1 MSEQHKLS
9 RREALE
15 AMMLLG
21 AVAVPAAARIATQ
34 SSGLPL
40 NSPGLEHIG
49 LTVTNPEETAKFY
62 GRIFNP
68 QLFRERDAPPRFYV
82 TTGTAYLAFGGNANA
97 TPRIDHFCALVE
109 DYRNQSANI
118 RKALE
123 EQGVQFG
130 SVGMIG
136 DPDGLRLQLLGVP
149 GGLAGTIVPGGRIS
163 LDPPAV
169 HAIALDHITLLVSD
183 LEKSAEFYRKIF
195 GKEAAR
201 TTNPARIWFN
211 IANTRLGLEPAAAGQ
226 QPRVDHFCLTVAG
239 FERNGIA
246 SKLKALG
253 VEIGASN
260 DENLLRFR
268 DPHGNIV
275 ELKAGA

>member
-1 MSEQHKLS
+1 MLT
-9 RREALE
+9 RRQALE
-15 AMMLLG
+15 TMALG
-21 AVAVPAAARIATQ
+21 ALTFPAASRAVAQ
-34 SSGLPL
+34 NSGLPL

-49 LTVTNPEETAKFY
+49 FTVTNPEEIAKFY

-68 QLFRERDAPPRFYV
+68 QLFRERDAPPRYYV
-82 TTGTAYLAFGGNANA
+82 TTGTAYLAFGGNATA
-97 TPRIDHFCALVE
+97 VPKIDHYCALVE

-130 SVGMIG
+130 GVGMIG

-163 LDPPAV
+163 LEPPAV
-169 HAIALDHITLLVSD
+169 HAIGLDHITLLVSD
-183 LEKSAEFYRKIF
+183 LEKSAEFYRKVF
-195 GKEAAR
+195 GKEASR
-201 TTNPARIWFN
+201 TTKPARVWFN
-211 IANTRLGLEPAAAGQ
+211 VANTKLGLEAAVAGQ

-239 FERNGIA
+239 FDRNAITN
-246 SKLKALG
+246 KLKALN
-253 VEIGASN
+253 VEIAPSN

-268 DPHGNIV
+268 DPHANIV

>member
-1 MSEQHKLS
+1 MQLRGTMSENHKLN
-9 RREALE
+9 RREALQ
-15 AMMLLG
+15 AIGGLAFASGLAIPAG
-21 AVAVPAAARIATQ
+21 AQ
-34 SSGLPL
+34 STGLPL
-40 NSPGLEHIG
+40 KTPGLEHIG

-68 QLFRERDAPPRFYV
+68 QLFRERDAPPRYYV
-82 TTGTAYLAFGGNANA
+82 TTGTAYLAFGGNATA
-97 TPRIDHFCALVE
+97 TPKIDHFCALVE
-109 DYRNQSANI
+109 DYRAHSAAI
-118 RKALE
+118 RKSPEA
-123 EQGVQFG
+123 QGVQFG
-130 SVGMIG
+130 AVGMIG

-169 HAIALDHITLLVSD
+169 HARALDHITLLVSD
-183 LEKSAEFYRKIF
+183 LEKSAEFDRKVF

-226 QPRVDHFCLTVAG
+226 QPRGDHFCLTVPGCA
-239 FERNGIA
+239 RNGIA

-253 VEIGASN
+253 VEAGAS
-260 DENLLRFR
+260 
-268 DPHGNIV
+268 
-275 ELKAGA
+275 

>member
-1 MSEQHKLS
+1 MSENHKLT
-9 RREALE
+9 RRHALE
-15 AMMLLG
+15 SMLLLG
-21 AVAVPAAARIATQ
+21 ALAVPAGARTPQ
-34 SSGLPL
+34 RSGLPL

-49 LTVTNPEETAKFY
+49 LTVTDPEEAAKFY

-68 QLFRERDAPPRFYV
+68 QLFRERDAPPRYYV
-82 TTGTAYLAFGGNANA
+82 TAGTSYLAFGGNSTA

-109 DYRNQSANI
+109 DYRNQSASI

-149 GGLAGTIVPGGRIS
+149 GGLAGTIIPGGRIS

-183 LEKSAEFYRKIF
+183 LEKSAEFYRKLF
-195 GKEAAR
+195 GKEASQ
-201 TTNPARIWFN
+201 TTKPARVWFN
-211 IANTRLGLEPAAAGQ
+211 VANTRLGLESVPAGQ
-226 QPRVDHFCLTVAG
+226 KPRVDHFCLSVAG
-239 FERNGIA
+239 FERNTITN
-246 SKLKALG
+246 KLKALH
-253 VEIGASN
+253 VEIAPSN
-260 DENLLRFR
+260 DENRLRFR
-268 DPHGNIV
+268 DPYENIV

>member
-1 MSEQHKLS
+1 MFEDRKLT

-15 AMMLLG
+15 LLLLLG
-21 AVAVPAAARIATQ
+21 VLACPAAGRTAQ

-49 LTVTNPEETAKFY
+49 LTVTDPEEAAKFY

-68 QLFRERDAPPRFYV
+68 QLFRERDAPPRYYV
-82 TTGTAYLAFGGNANA
+82 TAGTAYLAFGGNTTA

-109 DYRNQSANI
+109 DYRNQSASI

-130 SVGMIG
+130 AVGMIG

-149 GGLAGTIVPGGRIS
+149 GGLASTIVPGGRIS
-163 LDPPAV
+163 LDAPAV
-169 HAIALDHITLLVSD
+169 HAIGLDHITLLVSD
-183 LEKSAEFYRKIF
+183 LEKSADFYRKIL
-195 GKEAAR
+195 GKEALR
-201 TTNPARIWFN
+201 TTRPARVWFN
-211 IANTRLGLEPAAAGQ
+211 VANTKLGLESAPVGQ
-226 QPRVDHFCLTVAG
+226 KPRVDHFCLSVAG
-239 FERNGIA
+239 FERNAIT
-246 SKLKALG
+246 SKLKGLG
-253 VEIGASN
+253 VEIAPSN

-268 DPHGNIV
+268 DPYGNIV
-275 ELKAGA
+275 E

>member
-1 MSEQHKLS
+1 MSLMFENQMLN
-9 RREALE
+9 RREAL
-15 AMMLLG
+15 ALLG
-21 AVAVPAAARIATQ
+21 ALAVPSSAPARAQ
-34 SSGLPL
+34 STVLPL
-40 NSPGLEHIG
+40 NTPGLEHIG

-82 TTGTAYLAFGGNANA
+82 TAGTAYLAFGGNANA
-97 TPRIDHFCALVE
+97 APKIDHFCALVE
-109 DYRNQSANI
+109 DYRAQSANI

-130 SVGMIG
+130 AAGMIG

-163 LDPPAV
+163 LDPPAI
-169 HAIALDHITLLVSD
+169 HAIGLDHITLLVSD
-183 LEKSAEFYRKIF
+183 LDKSAEFYRKMF
-195 GKEAAR
+195 GKEVSR
-201 TTNPARIWFN
+201 TTKPARVWFGV
-211 IANTRLGLEPAAAGQ
+211 AKTKLGLEAAPAGQ

-239 FERNGIA
+239 FDRKAITA
-246 SKLKALG
+246 KLKALG
-253 VEIGASN
+253 IETAPSN
-260 DENLLRFR
+260 DEDLLRFR

-275 ELKAGA
+275 ELKAAS